1 MTRLA
6 IITLLA
12 LAGCYGKPE
21 EATTLSEDF
30 TVARLF
36 THEGCTVYRFKD
48 AGTPRYFTNCQGST
62 SWSTTQSNGKSST
75 KKHHEIQ
82 TEVKP

>member
-1 MTRLA
+1 MNRLA

-12 LAGCYGKPE
+12 LAGCHGKPE

-30 TVARLF
+30 TVERLF
-36 THEGCTVYRFKD
+36 THEGCTVYRFRD
-48 AGTPRYFTNCQGST
+48 AGARYFTNCQGGT

-75 KKHHEIQ
+75 RKHHEIQ
-82 TEVKP
+82 TEAHR